1 MRTVLPPIA
10 ALTAVCISI
19 PAAGVSVANAASTD
33 DAKGPASH
41 SVAAPQIALAA
52 ATSDLKLV
60 LANVGSNP
68 GLGAA
73 VTNAGQKLE
82 ILALPTN
89 LADNVS
95 ANGTGGLSGTV
106 LDAGRQA
113 AANIL
118 GAANQASLLAPTASL
133 QDNVVSRA
141 LTGLADIV
149 FWLSNS
155 NAFPGTLPTGFDTA
169 TYTSLFKVA
178 QNLVNV
184 VVLPFT
190 VGNLLLTG
198 QFDKIS
204 TTISNSVSTLFTSAF
219 QGLPTSIVQTVNWV
233 LTGQTPAATM
243 LGAAATVNSMQ
254 ANPALAAAADPT
266 ASLQDNVVSRAL
278 TGTADFVFWLS
289 NSNAFPGTLPTG
301 FDTATYTSLFKVAQ
315 NLVNVAVL
323 PFTVG
328 NLLLTGQFDKI
339 STTISNSVST
349 LFTSVFQG
357 LPTSFV
363 QTVGWVL
370 TGQVPAATAAT
381 MQANTASLAAA
392 ADPTASQGQSN
403 AILTA
408 NTITTA
414 LTSVFDGLPTSV
426 FQGLPTSVFQGLPT
440 SVFQGLP
447 TSFAQTLDGI
457 LTGQTPADMGVKA
470 TENSLLKAPATGKAV
485 QQDVPDKVE
494 GDGTAKTGGIVNGG
508 GDDTNP
514 DGTTKPGG
522 ILSGI
527 VNGGGTAN
535 GGGPVTKPGGV
546 LSGITNGGGTTTKPG
561 GVLSGITKGA
571 GITKSGAS
579 ATTAAGT
586 TDQSGDTGN
595 KKDGV
600 GKHRRGD

>member
-1 MRTVLPPIA
+1 
-10 ALTAVCISI
+10 LTAVCISI
-19 PAAGVSVANAASTD
+19 PAAGVSVANAASTG
-33 DAKGPASH
+33 DAKGRASH
-41 SVAAPQIALAA
+41 SAAPQIALAA

-95 ANGTGGLSGTV
+95 ANGTGGLTGTV

-118 GAANQASLLAPTASL
+118 AAANQASLLAPTASL

-149 FWLSNS
+149 C
-155 NAFPGTLPTGFDTA
+155 
-169 TYTSLFKVA
+169 
-178 QNLVNV
+178 
-184 VVLPFT
+184 
-190 VGNLLLTG
+190 
-198 QFDKIS
+198 
-204 TTISNSVSTLFTSAF
+204 
-219 QGLPTSIVQTVNWV
+219 
-233 LTGQTPAATM
+233 
-243 LGAAATVNSMQ
+243 
-254 ANPALAAAADPT
+254 
-266 ASLQDNVVSRAL
+266 
-278 TGTADFVFWLS
+278 WLS

-403 AILTA
+403 AILTTVT

-414 LTSVFDGLPTSV
+414 LTSVF
-426 FQGLPTSVFQGLPT
+426 QGLPTP
-440 SVFQGLP
+440 VFQGLP

-527 VNGGGTAN
+527 VNGGGTTNPASATKPGGVLSGILNGGGTN

-579 ATTAAGT
+579 ATAAAGT

>member
-1 MRTVLPPIA
+1 VRTVLPPIA

-95 ANGTGGLSGTV
+95 ANGTGGLPGTV

-118 GAANQASLLAPTASL
+118 AAANQASLLAPTASL

-184 VVLPFT
+184 AVLPFT

-204 TTISNSVSTLFTSAF
+204 TTISNSVGTLFTSAF
-219 QGLPTSIVQTVNWV
+219 QGLPTSIAQTVNWV

-243 LGAAATVNSMQ
+243 LGAAATMQ
-254 ANPALAAAADPT
+254 ANTASLAAAADPT

-414 LTSVFDGLPTSV
+414 LTSVF
-426 FQGLPTSVFQGLPT
+426 QGLPT

-485 QQDVPDKVE
+485 QQDVPDKVD

-527 VNGGGTAN
+527 VNGGGATNPASA
-535 GGGPVTKPGGV
+535 TKPGGV

-579 ATTAAGT
+579 ATAAAGT